1 MPMARNLK
9 DKQSVVRSK
18 QYMNMCNYDIKL
30 WQCLNESL
38 CEIVI
43 FIMVSSETDKDACK
57 LTWRQKTP

>member
-18 QYMNMCNYDIKL
+18 QYMNMCNYDKALAMLTI
-30 WQCLNESL
+30 ESL
-38 CEIVI
+38 CGII
-43 FIMVSSETDKDACK
+43 SLIMVSSETDKDACK

>member
-1 MPMARNLK
+1 MARNLK

-18 QYMNMCNYDIKL
+18 QYMSMCNYDKAL
-30 WQCLNESL
+30 AMFNESL